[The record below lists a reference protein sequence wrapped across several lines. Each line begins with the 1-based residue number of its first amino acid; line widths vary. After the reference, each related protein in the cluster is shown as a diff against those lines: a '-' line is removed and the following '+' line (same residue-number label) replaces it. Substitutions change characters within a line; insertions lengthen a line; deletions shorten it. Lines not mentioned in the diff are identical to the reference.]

1 MVLTKHSMAGVV
13 MTTLLVFFMSGTAF
27 AEGTKVPHKKAIK
40 AMEVHF
46 QNSPKTSP
54 IELSDQTVSSENL
67 HEKDCLYTISE
78 DGQVMGYLLST
89 SAKGRYDYFDY
100 SIIYSKELE
109 VLGVI
114 VSAYRSTHGAG
125 ICQKKW
131 LSQFQGYQ
139 GGPLKMGSDIDG
151 VSGGTL
157 SASSMIAD
165 MQRCHLLIS
174 EAAGH

>member
-1 MVLTKHSMAGVV
+1 MPRGV
-13 MTTLLVFFMSGTAF
+13 MITLLVFLLSGTAL
-27 AEGTKVPHKKAIK
+27 AEGTKLPHKKTIK

-46 QNSPKTSP
+46 QNSPETSLM
-54 IELSDQTVSSENL
+54 ELSDQTLSSENL
-67 HEKDCLYTISE
+67 HKKDCLFTISE
-78 DGQVMGYLLST
+78 DGQVKGYLLST
-89 SAKGRYDYFDY
+89 SAIGRYDFFDY
-100 SIIYSKELE
+100 SIIYSKELV

-131 LSQFQGYQ
+131 LAQFQGYQ

-151 VSGGTL
+151 ISGGTL
-157 SASSMIAD
+157 SASSMTAD

-174 EAAGH
+174 TATSQ